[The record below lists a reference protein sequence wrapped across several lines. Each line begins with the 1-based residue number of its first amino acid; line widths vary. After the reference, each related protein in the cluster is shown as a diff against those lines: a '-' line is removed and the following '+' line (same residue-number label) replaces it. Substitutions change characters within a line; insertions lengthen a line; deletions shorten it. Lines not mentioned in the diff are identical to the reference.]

1 MSETLNYAS
10 NSAAEKARKDGYY
23 KGRSDAVKQQ
33 YWIMVN
39 QQRSAEQANQ
49 DIALYEIPIPEQE
62 IDGVMIQP
70 TTRVLRSRSRLM
82 MKPRRYIL
90 ALISMQIVD
99 SAGVSS
105 TNPTLS
111 GS

>member
-1 MSETLNYAS
+1 MATAAGAGAGVLVSETLNYAS

-39 QQRSAEQANQ
+39 QQRSAQQANQ

-62 IDGVMIQP
+62 IDGVIQP
-70 TTRVLRSRSRLM
+70 TTRVLR
-82 MKPRRYIL
+82 I
-90 ALISMQIVD
+90 QE
-99 SAGVSS
+99 
-105 TNPTLS
+105 
-111 GS
+111 